1 MASKNLEI
9 RAFSA
14 LYDVTGE
21 RVDRYLASMWPDLS
35 RARIQALLADG
46 HLMLNDRPETSA
58 KRKVQPKACFALTLP
73 APIPAEPQGE
83 NIPLDILFEDEH
95 LIVLNKPA
103 GLTVHPAAGN
113 WTGTLV
119 NALLYHCA
127 GSLSGI
133 GGVERPGIV
142 HRLDKDTSGVLVVAK
157 SDRAHQGLS
166 RQFADH
172 SMDRSYIALCRG
184 GPLPREGCIE
194 TRIARSP
201 HDRKKQAVVR
211 NPESKLG
218 RHAITNY
225 RSLHAY
231 GQQKGQPIGSPAAS
245 VVECTLET
253 GRTHQIRVH
262 LAHIGCP
269 VLDDPVY
276 GKHRGYRKLRRGDGE
291 TAPPIGRQALHAA
304 RLGFIHPVS
313 KEKLCFEAAL
323 PDDMQGLLDFIKTL
337 S

>member
-1 MASKNLEI
+1 MANGKQETRI
-9 RAFSA
+9 VSA
-14 LYDVTGE
+14 LQVAAGE
-21 RVDRYLASMWPDLS
+21 RIDRYMARLWPDLS

-46 HLMLNDRPETSA
+46 QLRVDDKIETSS
-58 KRKVQPKACFALTLP
+58 KRKVQVRSCIALQIP
-73 APIPAEPQGE
+73 APVEAIPQPED
-83 NIPLDILFEDEH
+83 IPLEILFEDDD
-95 LIVLNKPA
+95 LIVLIKPA

-119 NALLYHCA
+119 NALLHHCA

-142 HRLDKDTSGVLVVAK
+142 HRLDKGTSGVMVVAK
-157 SDRAHQGLS
+157 SNAAHQGLS
-166 RQFADH
+166 KQFSAH
-172 SMDRSYIALCRG
+172 TVERAYLALTRG
-184 GPLPREGCIE
+184 GPLPREGTID

-211 NPESKLG
+211 NPESMLG

-225 RSLHAY
+225 KCLSAF
-231 GQQKGQPIGSPAAS
+231 GQQKGQPVGTPAAAMI
-245 VVECTLET
+245 ECRLET

-276 GKHRGYRKLRRGDGE
+276 GKHRGYRKLRRADDE
-291 TAPPIGRQALHAA
+291 TAPTIHRQALHAYQ
-304 RLGFIHPVS
+304 LGFIHPVTH
-313 KEKLCFEAAL
+313 EKLHFEV
-323 PDDMQGLLDFIKTL
+323 PMPPDMQGLLDFMQSL
-337 S
+337 